1 MAIFYIADT
10 HFGHE
15 NIIRF
20 DNRPFAN
27 VEMMKNDMIE
37 RWNKKVD
44 KNDTVYILGDFCWK
58 NVNPLEM
65 GAELNGRKVLITGN
79 HDRELSKQTRG
90 LGGFIRQEKILEI
103 KDNGRHVILCHYPL
117 PFYRAAYNEDFWMLY
132 GHVHGTIEEDHLRRL
147 RKEVIDVAHDAPGR
161 ATGQFMNVGCMMPW
175 MDYTPRTLDEI
186 IEAWKIRYEVKP
198 ARYKEA

>member
-1 MAIFYIADT
+1 MAILYIADT

-37 RWNKKVD
+37 RWNKKAG

-79 HDRELSKQTRG
+79 HDRELSNKLVDSADLLDRKSF
-90 LGGFIRQEKILEI
+90 L
-103 KDNGRHVILCHYPL
+103 
-117 PFYRAAYNEDFWMLY
+117 
-132 GHVHGTIEEDHLRRL
+132 RL
-147 RKEVIDVAHDAPGR
+147 RIMVA
-161 ATGQFMNVGCMMPW
+161 M
-175 MDYTPRTLDEI
+175 
-186 IEAWKIRYEVKP
+186 
-198 ARYKEA
+198 